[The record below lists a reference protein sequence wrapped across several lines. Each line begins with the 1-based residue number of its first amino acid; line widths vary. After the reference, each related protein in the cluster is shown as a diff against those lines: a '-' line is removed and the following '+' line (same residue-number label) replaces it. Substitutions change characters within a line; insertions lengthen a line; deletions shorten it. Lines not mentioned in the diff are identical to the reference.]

1 MKKSKSRFTLIE
13 LLVVIAIIA
22 ILAAMLLPALQKA
35 RDRAKAAQ
43 CMSNLKTHGFA
54 VTSYCDTYGDFL
66 PTAYYY
72 TGITS
77 STYWHLAFV
86 ELKLLPDP
94 KPSSAVPI
102 PRGVLAC
109 PAEGG
114 QRTWTTY
121 SYWNTWKGAHYGM
134 NRYLR
139 SKYIGNP
146 STWER
151 TEPRKRSAARNP
163 SVTLTV
169 GDKGFDALT
178 KAAPQGELRAND
190 YVIGR
195 RHSDRWNYTCLD
207 GSVKNMGNYPLAGV
221 YNDYGNFLY
230 APTQW

>member
-1 MKKSKSRFTLIE
+1 MKNKQNLFTLIE

-35 RDRAKAAQ
+35 RDRAKSAQ

-54 VTSYCDTYGDFL
+54 VTSYCDTFSDFL
-66 PTAYYY
+66 PTTHFYNVD
-72 TGITS
+72 GNS
-77 STYWHLAFV
+77 FWHTAFIA
-86 ELKLLPDP
+86 LNLLPGP
-94 KPSSAVPI
+94 KPDSTRPI
-102 PRGVLAC
+102 PPPVLSC

-121 SYWNTWKGAHYGM
+121 GYWNTWKGAHYGM

-139 SKYIGNP
+139 HKYIGNP
-146 STWER
+146 STWDR

-163 SVTLTV
+163 SVTFTIA
-169 GDKGFDALT
+169 DKGFNNLT
-178 KAAPQGELRAND
+178 NMVPHAEIRAYS
-190 YVIGR
+190 YVIDR

-207 GSVKNMGNYPLAGV
+207 GSVKSMGNYPLAGN
-221 YNDYGNFLY
+221 YWDYGNFLY

>member
-35 RDRAKAAQ
+35 RDRAKSAQ

-54 VTSYCDTYGDFL
+54 VTSYCDTFSDFL
-66 PTAYYY
+66 PTTNFYAS
-72 TGITS
+72 GIS
-77 STYWHLAFV
+77 FWHNAFI
-86 ELKLLPDP
+86 ELKQLPGPRPD
-94 KPSSAVPI
+94 SARPI

-121 SYWNTWKGAHYGM
+121 TYWNTWKGAHYGM

-139 SKYIGNP
+139 HKYIGNP

-151 TEPRKRSAARNP
+151 TEPRKRSAARTP
-163 SVTLTV
+163 SVTFTI
-169 GDKGFDALT
+169 GDKGVDTLT
-178 KAAPQGELRAND
+178 KVAPQVELRAND
-190 YVIGR
+190 YVMGR
-195 RHSDRWNYTCLD
+195 RHSDKWNYTCLD
-207 GSVKNMGNYPLAGV
+207 GSVKNMGNYPLAGN
-221 YNDYGNFLY
+221 YWDYGNFLY